1 MIFSFSYDGSDF
13 DPARFPAPRKVISC
27 ILVERIVFANGT
39 GALNANQVLLPGI
52 P

>member
-1 MIFSFSYDGSDF
+1 MEVILILLEN
-13 DPARFPAPRKVISC
+13 PAPRKVISC

-39 GALNANQVLLPGI
+39 GALNATQVLLPGI